1 MPVGFDTT
9 ILSALLNPGG
19 RLPDDPATG
28 KPVDLAKERI
38 KGLITRLQKSK
49 ERVIIPAPC
58 VAELLSVIG
67 PTNAEYLQ
75 IINRSRVF
83 EVRPF
88 DELAAIE
95 LAFINRDVLGKED
108 AKNRLEPRQKVK
120 FDRQILAVWRVA
132 GCNVVHTDDNGLIAS
147 AEKCGL
153 SPVRIADLPIP
164 DNAKQG
170 NLNLE
175 PHDELPEPEDEK
187 DDGKGGEDP
196 A

>member
-9 ILSALLNPGG
+9 ILSALLNPSG
-19 RLPDDPATG
+19 RLPNDPATG
-28 KPVDLAKERI
+28 QPVDLAKERI
-38 KGLITRLQKSK
+38 SGLISRLQKDK
-49 ERVIIPAPC
+49 ERIIIPAPC

-67 PTNAEYLQ
+67 PTNSEYLQ

-83 EVRPF
+83 EVRAF
-88 DELAAIE
+88 DELAAFE

-132 GCNVVHTDDNGLIAS
+132 GCEVIHTDDSGMIAS

-153 SPVRIADLPIP
+153 KALRIADLPIP
-164 DNAKQG
+164 DDAKQG
-170 NLNLE
+170 KLALE
-175 PHDELPEPEDEK
+175 QHEPLPEPEDEN
-187 DDGKGGEDP
+187 DDNGEG
-196 A
+196 